1 MPNSACKFVVT
12 MQAPKEAPADMA
24 CKDKFLI
31 QSIIV
36 PVGTTS
42 EDISSSLFAKDND
55 RRVEENKLKVTLISP
70 ISSPELSPI
79 NGNFNSGLAYEKN
92 QIFGREEIVSQEPMV
107 VQNVEHEIVNE
118 ELNDGKKNDVKDN
131 ELNAEEDERSKT
143 MMDAEELK
151 PETAELKVPK
161 DVEFY
166 NVTEDAQESKAEKV
180 AMLNVS
186 KSAEELKLMEAIE
199 EIKFKLDKLES
210 KLNEA
215 GATIS
220 KLTEESRL
228 GNLET
233 KALQEKIAALSKR
246 GSRKVQIGFPLLYV
260 CMVALVSLFLGYRS
274 HS

>member
-1 MPNSACKFVVT
+1 